1 MGKNLPC
8 PQNNSEPGPSPVGNR
23 APVSSVASESCSS
36 TAREADCWIQ
46 LFGVSPVSPAKSD
59 LSLPLAI
66 SGWRESTEG
75 VCGSPLKP
83 LQRITPTAFSG
94 SALHPQA
101 QLDCT
106 ESAPSSL
113 SSPDCKSSQFLHTHQ
128 LFWGLPFPGNNDLIP
143 KCNLRGSLGQI
154 GTTASLEPQSIYGTV
169 STPTVE

>member
-8 PQNNSEPGPSPVGNR
+8 PQSNSEPGPSPVGNR
-23 APVSSVASESCSS
+23 APVSSVASQSCSS

-75 VCGSPLKP
+75 ICGSPLKP

-94 SALHPQA
+94 SALHRQA
-101 QLDCT
+101 RLRPPPYLRQTVNHLNFCILT
-106 ESAPSSL
+106 NFSGVSL
-113 SSPDCKSSQFLHTHQ
+113 FL
-128 LFWGLPFPGNNDLIP
+128 
-143 KCNLRGSLGQI
+143 
-154 GTTASLEPQSIYGTV
+154 GTMT
-169 STPTVE
+169 